1 MLIVGLQCGHDASVA
16 VVADGKILLH
26 LERERDNRERHAHWM
41 SADLIHDALSY
52 CGLSTADVDLF
63 ALSATQSTGYGTDTP
78 DRLSFDYAWQT
89 AEQLGTAA
97 FHRPHFDKAAA
108 AAVADPHGDDPA
120 LSRLRNSE
128 CPEMP
133 DAWVSRRGMLA
144 IDDLDA
150 QLLDRLFSSPML
162 ASSHA
167 LPMTVTLDGRVY
179 PAVGVL
185 HQTAHAAAAFY
196 QSPFESSPILAFDNG
211 MPVRAKDGFYGGGML
226 FHGEGSAMRPVW
238 SAPVAAGVIYSQTSR
253 KLNLGGFSGPGKLMG
268 LSAYGTPRFHDP
280 AFIGD
285 INALSGLYLH
295 PEPGNSVIY
304 GWLKAVEDQA
314 NALGYR
320 FDGDPFSPFGKD
332 LAASVQKSFE
342 DMVLYVLVRL
352 RVLLEKTGR
361 MGPNLCLSGG
371 CALNCP
377 TNSRIVEDTPFS
389 SLFVP
394 PSCDD
399 GGLSIGAALYLHHH
413 ILGHER
419 GGPAAHGQNIA
430 ALGRAASPTAVTR
443 AMDGCADDFQIDRD
457 VDLAERAAE
466 DLASDRV
473 VALFQG
479 RSESGPRALGHRS
492 LLVDPRPTGNWARIN
507 RLKSREL
514 WRPFAP
520 ACLSER
526 VREHFD
532 GGPEHSPHMLFNY
545 RVRSRDLGAVT
556 HVDGSARVQT
566 VRAGSGAFRDT
577 IEAFERRTGTPVLLN
592 TSLNGPGEPIVETP
606 EQAID
611 LVRRAGIDVLYIE
624 GNRLQIRRRPES

>member
-1 MLIVGLQCGHDASVA
+1 MA

-26 LERERDNRERHAHWM
+26 LERERDSRERHAHWM
-41 SADLIHDALSY
+41 SADLIHDALAY
-52 CGLSTADVDLF
+52 CGLTAADVDLF

-78 DRLSFDYAWQT
+78 ERLRFDYAWQT
-89 AEQLGTAA
+89 AEQLGTEA
-97 FHRPHFDKAAA
+97 FHRPHFERATA
-108 AAVADPHGDDPA
+108 AAVQEPHADEPA

-133 DAWVSRRGMLA
+133 DAWLTGRGMLA
-144 IDDLDA
+144 IDDVDGR
-150 QLLDRLFSSPML
+150 LLERLFSSPVL

-167 LPMTVTLDGRVY
+167 LPMTVTLDGRVF

-185 HQTAHAAAAFY
+185 HQAAHAAAAFF
-196 QSPFESSPILAFDNG
+196 QSPFGTAPVLAFDNG
-211 MPVRAKDGFYGGGML
+211 MPIRSKSGFYGGGML
-226 FHGEGSAMRPVW
+226 FYGDGSTIRPVW
-238 SAPVAAGVIYSQTSR
+238 SAPLAAGVIYSQSSR
-253 KLNLGGFSGPGKLMG
+253 KLNLGAFSGPGKLMG

-280 AFIGD
+280 AFVGD
-285 INALSGLYLH
+285 IAALAGRYLH

-304 GWLKAVEDQA
+304 GWLKAVEDRA

-320 FDGDPFSPFGKD
+320 FDGEPFGPFGKD
-332 LAASVQKSFE
+332 LAASAQKSFE
-342 DMVLYVLVRL
+342 DLVLYALDRL

-361 MGPNLCLSGG
+361 MGPELCLSGG

-389 SLFVP
+389 SVFVP

-419 GGPAAHGQNIA
+419 TGSADLGRNIA
-430 ALGRAASPTAVTR
+430 ALGRAASPAAVAR
-443 AMDGCADDFQIDRD
+443 ALEGCAGDFRIDRD

-466 DLASDRV
+466 DLAADRV

-492 LLVDPRPTGNWARIN
+492 LLADPRRAGNWERVN
-507 RLKSREL
+507 HLKSREL

-520 ACLSER
+520 ACLAER
-526 VREHFD
+526 MHQHFE
-532 GGPEHSPHMLFNY
+532 GGPQHSPHMLFNY

-566 VRAGSGAFRDT
+566 VAPGSGAFRD
-577 IEAFERRTGTPVLLN
+577 ILEAFERRTGTPVVLN

-611 LVRRAGIDVLYIE
+611 LVRRTGIDVLYIE
-624 GNRLQIRRRPES
+624 GNRLQIRRPPEG